1 MRRNNEERQL
11 TKAEM
16 EIMNALWSRSET
28 AGPGT
33 EDGRTEGNGKAEG
46 MTTHEMKAKGM
57 TTHEIIEQYPEPHPA
72 YSTIAT
78 FLKILVNKGFVG
90 SRKQEGGGK
99 TLVFF
104 PLLSREEYTN
114 RVMKEVKSTFFAGS
128 LKSMLSFFAQQEEV
142 SEEDLAEIVELI
154 NNKQK

>member
-1 MRRNNEERQL
+1 
-11 TKAEM
+11 M
-16 EIMNALWSRSET
+16 EIMNILWSTPSPE
-28 AGPGT
+28 
-33 EDGRTEGNGKAEG
+33 EGL
-46 MTTHEMKAKGM
+46 TTHQ
-57 TTHEIIEQYPEPHPA
+57 IIEQYPEPKPA

-104 PLLSREEYTN
+104 PLLTREEYTN

-128 LKSMLSFFAQQEEV
+128 LKSMLSFFARQEEV
-142 SEEDLAEIVELI
+142 SEEDLQDILSLI
-154 NNKQK
+154 KSK

>member
-1 MRRNNEERQL
+1 MKRNEEERQL

-16 EIMNALWSRSET
+16 EIMNVLWE
-28 AGPGT
+28 
-33 EDGRTEGNGKAEG
+33 KAEG
-46 MTTHEMKAKGM
+46 MTTHE
-57 TTHEIIEQYPEPHPA
+57 IIEEYPEPKPA

-78 FLKILVNKGFVG
+78 FLKILTNKNFIH

-99 TLVFF
+99 TFVFT
-104 PLLSREEYTN
+104 PTISREAYTN

-142 SEEDLAEIVELI
+142 SEEELKDIVAMI
-154 NNKQK
+154 NKS